1 MIGPDS
7 SLRASSLHEVL
18 AGGKH
23 GGISWGGAK
32 AWARASARI
41 ATQRDQDIMVGD
53 YSTLS
58 EHSVKSMA

>member
-41 ATQRDQDIMVGD
+41 ATQRNQDIMVGGVV
-53 YSTLS
+53 TA
-58 EHSVKSMA
+58 H